1 MTTLPKPEIIFT
13 HESDLDGFVAGLLLQ
28 RLAKHLFQTDIRLEA
43 HHYTAW
49 KLRDLREKSAWVTD
63 LSFESRLD
71 RSHWLVVDHHQTSVT
86 PNYATLI
93 HDPSKSAGQL
103 AYDLCVEHGLGSP
116 RLERLVRLNNISD
129 LFLQDE
135 PDFQEAV
142 DYSGL
147 VKIYGFWNLYNVVGG
162 ELENLLDH
170 PLLEVIQVKRR
181 VEDPLGYAW
190 ASTHVTEISPT
201 IGLVDTIVGNGNL
214 IVHQLL
220 DRKATPYKVLVT
232 ALKKSNNQIV
242 LSFRS
247 VDGEALSVAEKFQ
260 GGGHPNAAGC
270 TLPKTVRSVSDA
282 VDYLRSVLNPKP
294 TGMESTSMLND
305 LLEAFE
311 AKP

>member
-1 MTTLPKPEIIFT
+1 MTNLPKPEIIFT

-28 RLAKHLFQTDIRLEA
+28 RLAKHLFQTDVRLEA

-71 RSHWLVVDHHQTSVT
+71 RSHWLVVDHHQTNVT

-93 HDPSKSAGQL
+93 HDASKSAGLL
-103 AYDLCVEHGLGSP
+103 AYELCVQHGLGSEK
-116 RLERLVRLNNISD
+116 LERLVRLNNISD
-129 LFLQDE
+129 LFLQHE

-190 ASTHVTEISPT
+190 ASTHVTELSPT

-247 VDGEALSVAEKFQ
+247 VDGEALPVAEKFQ

-294 TGMESTSMLND
+294 TGMESTSTLND

-311 AKP
+311 AKA

>member
-1 MTTLPKPEIIFT
+1 MTNLPKPEIIFT

-28 RLAKHLFQTDIRLEA
+28 RLAKHLFQTDVRLEA

-71 RSHWLVVDHHQTSVT
+71 RSHWLVVDHHQTNVT

-93 HDPSKSAGQL
+93 HDASKSAGLL
-103 AYDLCVEHGLGSP
+103 AYELCVQHGLGSEK
-116 RLERLVRLNNISD
+116 LERLVRLNNISD
-129 LFLQDE
+129 LFLQHE

-162 ELENLLDH
+162 ELENLLEH
-170 PLLEVIQVKRR
+170 PLLEVIRVKRR
-181 VEDPLGYAW
+181 VEDPIGYAW
-190 ASTHVTEISPT
+190 ASTHVTELSPT

-247 VDGEALSVAEKFQ
+247 VDGEALPVAEKFQ

-294 TGMESTSMLND
+294 TGMESTSTLND

-311 AKP
+311 AKA

>member
-28 RLAKHLFQTDIRLEA
+28 RLAKHLFGTDIRLEA

-71 RSHWLVVDHHQTSVT
+71 RSHWVVVDHHQTSVT
-86 PNYATLI
+86 PSYAHLI
-93 HDPSKSAGQL
+93 HDSSKSAGLL
-103 AYDLCVEHGLGSP
+103 AYELCVEHGLGSP
-116 RLERLVRLNNISD
+116 KLERLVRLNNISD
-129 LFLQDE
+129 LFLQHE

-190 ASTHVTEISPT
+190 ASTHVTEISPS
-201 IGLVDTIVGNGNL
+201 IGLVDTIVVNGNL

-247 VDGEALSVAEKFQ
+247 VDGEALPVAEKFQ

-294 TGMESTSMLND
+294 TGMESTSTLND
-305 LLEAFE
+305 LLSAFE
-311 AKP
+311 AKA

>member
-1 MTTLPKPEIIFT
+1 MTNLPKPEIIFT

-28 RLAKHLFQTDIRLEA
+28 RLAKHLFQTDVRLEA

-71 RSHWLVVDHHQTSVT
+71 RSHWLVVDHHQTNVT

-93 HDPSKSAGQL
+93 HDASKSAGLL
-103 AYDLCVEHGLGSP
+103 AYELCVQHGLGSEK
-116 RLERLVRLNNISD
+116 LERLVRLNNISD
-129 LFLQDE
+129 LFLQHE

-162 ELENLLDH
+162 ELENLLEH
-170 PLLEVIQVKRR
+170 PLLEVIRVKRR
-181 VEDPLGYAW
+181 VEDPIGYAW
-190 ASTHVTEISPT
+190 ASTHVTEISPS

-247 VDGEALSVAEKFQ
+247 VDGEALPVAEKFQ

-294 TGMESTSMLND
+294 TGMESTSTLND

-311 AKP
+311 AKA